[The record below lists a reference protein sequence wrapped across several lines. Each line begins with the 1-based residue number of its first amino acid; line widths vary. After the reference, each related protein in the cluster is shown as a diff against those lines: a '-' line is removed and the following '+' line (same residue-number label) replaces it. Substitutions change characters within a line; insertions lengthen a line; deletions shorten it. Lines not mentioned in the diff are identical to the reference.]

1 MANDNKATMK
11 LWEREYIKSVG
22 QDLLVKTIKYLNNEI
37 GYPEYEQI
45 RKEHAERF
53 RPFNDISAK
62 NYEAFFIYDE
72 IMTMLINLRLEY
84 RDILQQFN
92 NYNSDILYVLQLMII
107 SEVTIKGEMEYN
119 TLLSR
124 IPAEAKEQM
133 GQEWTKR
140 KNVEET
146 IDTMASLEYAIG
158 KEKTTDAPSR
168 LLDTPTYLYCQLE
181 CIKLIY
187 ETICEKYNI
196 KEKMILKEAVKQD
209 TYMNVCKNITQ
220 LFVMGQERVKDF
232 SKTLFYKRFLHYYH
246 IKEVVKKKAY
256 KEAEAKAKEHI
267 IDYIENNIKSAD
279 KGLLLLEELLDI
291 LFKQRWWFVD
301 E

>member
-11 LWEREYIKSVG
+11 LWEKEYIKSVG
-22 QDLLVKTIKYLNNEI
+22 QDLLIQTIKYLNNDI

-158 KEKTTDAPSR
+158 KEK
-168 LLDTPTYLYCQLE
+168 
-181 CIKLIY
+181 
-187 ETICEKYNI
+187 
-196 KEKMILKEAVKQD
+196 MILKEAVKQD